1 MKSAAY
7 WEKRFEMLEEASHAM
22 GQETL
27 RELQPAFDA
36 AERGLRKEITMW
48 FARFAQNNNV
58 SYTEAKRMLDKK
70 SLKELKWDVQQYIK
84 AGEEN
89 GISGDFTKELE
100 NASARVHIS
109 RLQEIQ
115 IKTQMIYEKL
125 FGKELQ
131 GVTSMAENILASD
144 YYHTCFE
151 LMKGYGI
158 GWRIGEI
165 AQNDLAKIIIIKPWT
180 TDGRTFS
187 DRIWSNKNKVISELH
202 QELSRTLILG
212 KSPDEAIE
220 RMSSLVGKSVK
231 NARAA
236 AVRLVQT
243 EQAYFHSVSTERA
256 FKDLDVEEFE
266 IVATLDTHTSEIC
279 QDMDGQHFKM
289 KDYEIGVTVPPF
301 HPNCRSVV
309 VPYFDDLD
317 ETSMRAARN
326 ADGKTYLVPA
336 DMKYKDWR
344 KQFVKGQTEDLK
356 PSVSKEF
363 QNAFNGQ
370 VDLLKQ
376 YGNVANIMLK
386 GSSEDLMKWSELQK
400 ITNLNEKDILKEL
413 SKDTKGWETILAS
426 QTEEKMQ
433 PFVDQLLN
441 VATDEELGALNL
453 WTGETYANIN
463 RYLRYGINV
472 DPISKKA
479 AHDIEAVLN
488 KTKTPEEIIVKRGT
502 GTKEIFA
509 GVSGDWKNDPT
520 ILIGHEF
527 HDSGFTATSP
537 LADGGL
543 SGVGET
549 QAELFI
555 RVPKGTH
562 GAYIAQESHNEFE
575 RELLLQ
581 RGYSYR
587 IINAEYRNNPI
598 FPDEQDLKVW
608 CEVIFGE

>member
-7 WEKRFEMLEEASHAM
+7 WKKRFEMLEKASHAM

-36 AERGLRKEITMW
+36 AERELRKEITMW
-48 FARFAQNNNV
+48 FTRFAQNNNV

-84 AGEEN
+84 AGEKN

-158 GWRIGEI
+158 GWQIGEI
-165 AQNDLAKIIIIKPWT
+165 AQNDLAKIVTKPWT

-187 DRIWSNKNKVISELH
+187 DRIWSSKNKVISELH

-220 RMSSLVGKSVK
+220 RMSSLLGKSVK
-231 NARAA
+231 TARAA

-256 FKDLDVEEFE
+256 FNDLDVEEFE

-309 VPYFDDLD
+309 VPYFEDNFGG
-317 ETSMRAARN
+317 ERAARN
-326 ADGKTYLVPA
+326 AEGKTYYVP
-336 DMKYKDWR
+336 DNMTYPKWKES
-344 KQFVKGQTEDLK
+344 FVED
-356 PSVSKEF
+356 S
-363 QNAFNGQ
+363 
-370 VDLLKQ
+370 
-376 YGNVANIMLK
+376 
-386 GSSEDLMKWSELQK
+386 
-400 ITNLNEKDILKEL
+400 
-413 SKDTKGWETILAS
+413 
-426 QTEEKMQ
+426 
-433 PFVDQLLN
+433 
-441 VATDEELGALNL
+441 
-453 WTGETYANIN
+453 
-463 RYLRYGINV
+463 
-472 DPISKKA
+472 ISKQ
-479 AHDIEAVLN
+479 
-488 KTKTPEEIIVKRGT
+488 
-502 GTKEIFA
+502 TKEQFERYSETLGDNAPSIEEFA
-509 GVSGDWKNDPT
+509 KIKYNAEEWKLFKSYTSSIKSGELT
-520 ILIGHEF
+520 
-527 HDSGFTATSP
+527 P
-537 LADGGL
+537 LADFDLYKTISKEMDDKLLGVMTSNGL
-543 SGVGET
+543 TITGKSNHSISRVIGSVEQRRNGVQVFDVLDALT
-549 QAELFI
+549 
-555 RVPKGTH
+555 
-562 GAYIAQESHNEFE
+562 
-575 RELLLQ
+575 
-581 RGYSYR
+581 
-587 IINAEYRNNPI
+587 NAESEVLPVRTFKNGRSQKFRNGIVEVSVNPDTGNI
-598 FPDEQDLKVW
+598 IQVNPVHRRR
-608 CEVIFGE
+608 

>member
-7 WEKRFEMLEEASHAM
+7 WKKRFEMLEKASHAM

-36 AERGLRKEITMW
+36 AERELRKEITMW
-48 FARFAQNNNV
+48 FTRFAQNNNV

-165 AQNDLAKIIIIKPWT
+165 AQNDLAKIVTKPWT

-220 RMSSLVGKSVK
+220 RMSSLAGKSVK

-256 FKDLDVEEFE
+256 FNDLDVEEFE

-317 ETSMRAARN
+317 ETSMRAARDS
-326 ADGKTYLVPA
+326 DGKTYLVPA
-336 DMKYKDWR
+336 GIKYKDWKR
-344 KQFVKGQTEDLK
+344 SFVKPDPEQYYRKVIRGRSDRTEVRGVKVPTKKIENTVNDIYLSDNLEMK
-356 PSVSKEF
+356 PRAMHEADVAVTDICREFDDKSINLPKVSF
-363 QNAFNGQ
+363 
-370 VDLLKQ
+370 V
-376 YGNVANIMLK
+376 
-386 GSSEDLMKWSELQK
+386 SH
-400 ITNLNEKDILKEL
+400 TDIKP
-413 SKDTKGWETILAS
+413 TIGG
-426 QTEEKMQ
+426 KYDC
-433 PFVDQLLN
+433 VKN
-441 VATDEELGALNL
+441 
-453 WTGETYANIN
+453 
-463 RYLRYGINV
+463 
-472 DPISKKA
+472 
-479 AHDIEAVLN
+479 EAVVAYGANYIETLRH
-488 KTKTPEEIIVKRGT
+488 ELWH
-502 GTKEIFA
+502 
-509 GVSGDWKNDPT
+509 WK
-520 ILIGHEF
+520 
-527 HDSGFTATSP
+527 
-537 LADGGL
+537 
-543 SGVGET
+543 
-549 QAELFI
+549 QAE
-555 RVPKGTH
+555 
-562 GAYIAQESHNEFE
+562 
-575 RELLLQ
+575 
-581 RGYSYR
+581 
-587 IINAEYRNNPI
+587 EYRR
-598 FPDEQDLKVW
+598 
-608 CEVIFGE
+608 IFGEITEENRNDYLTWLRKRCKKRIDKMGITEYNVSEISLYAQDAWQKKVFDEVEAEFYSYHKLR